1 MAVSKKNIEE
11 LSELINNHVADLQR
25 IGVNWSD
32 EILKE
37 LHQAQKEIMEFV
49 ISSQKKFGA
58 VGIDAATNKK
68 FEIIKNRIEQ
78 LLNQAYAQ
86 SLQGIQTEAK
96 TLAENDAKWAGSLTK
111 AFSGEAVQ
119 QIGKRN
125 FINIAKYGRFN
136 GVTLAEMFNS
146 MAVSDADRIFKTV
159 AGNIKAGSSPQSLQK
174 AVKKTFDVCNY
185 YAKSMGLTCA
195 NGIANDAKLE
205 VYSKN
210 SDIVKKILIFN
221 TLDGRTCPTCASF
234 GGKIYDADAKDL
246 PALPLHIRC
255 RCVYLPVTDLTDLS
269 KITRPAAN
277 ADFMAMAERSYN
289 EKFKG
294 KNKKWS
300 DLKEDTKISY
310 YYKAIHDYESK
321 SGKPAFKRL
330 PGSMTF
336 EEYLGKQSA
345 EFQKDW
351 LDTTRYRLYKKG
363 GLSVKEM
370 MDPQT
375 NRFFTIAELK
385 KRDIE
390 AFRKAGIL

>member
-11 LSELINNHVADLQR
+11 LSDLINNHVADLQR
-25 IGVNWSD
+25 IGANWSD

-37 LHQAQKEIMEFV
+37 LHKAQKEILEFV

-58 VGIDAATNKK
+58 VGVDAATNKK
-68 FEIIKNRIEQ
+68 FEIIKKRIEQ
-78 LLNQAYAQ
+78 LLNQAYSQ
-86 SLQGIQTEAK
+86 SMEGIQSEAK
-96 TLAENDAKWAGSLTK
+96 SLAENDAKWAGSLTK
-111 AFSGEAVQ
+111 AFSGGAVQ
-119 QIGKRN
+119 QIGKRSVE
-125 FINIAKYGRFN
+125 NIAKYGRFN

-159 AGNIKAGSSPQSLQK
+159 AGNIKSGSSPQSIQK
-174 AVKKTFDVCNY
+174 AVKKTFDVCDY

-210 SDIVKKILIFN
+210 SDVVKKILIFN

-294 KNKKWS
+294 KKKWS
-300 DLKEDTKISY
+300 DLKEDTRIGY
-310 YYKAIHDYESK
+310 YYDEIKKYEA
-321 SGKPAFKRL
+321 SGKQAFKQL
-330 PGSMTF
+330 PGSMKF

-345 EFQKDW
+345 ECEKDW
-351 LDTTRYRLYKKG
+351 LGSTRYRLYKKG
-363 GLSVKEM
+363 GLTVKEM

>member
-32 EILKE
+32 DILKE

-68 FEIIKNRIEQ
+68 FEIIKKRIEQ
-78 LLNQAYAQ
+78 LLNQAYSQ
-86 SLQGIQTEAK
+86 SLEGIQSEAK
-96 TLAENDAKWAGSLTK
+96 SLAENDAKWAGSLTK
-111 AFSGEAVQ
+111 AFSGGAVQ
-119 QIGKRN
+119 QIGKRSVE
-125 FINIAKYGRFN
+125 NIAKYGRFN

-159 AGNIKAGSSPQSLQK
+159 AGNIKSGSSPQSIQK
-174 AVKKTFDVCNY
+174 AVKKTFDVCDY

-210 SDIVKKILIFN
+210 SDVVKKILIFN

-294 KNKKWS
+294 KKKWS
-300 DLKEDTKISY
+300 DLKEETRIGY
-310 YYKAIHDYESK
+310 YYDEIKKYEAG
-321 SGKPAFKRL
+321 GKQAFKQL
-330 PGSMTF
+330 PGSMKF
-336 EEYLGKQSA
+336 EEYLAKQSA

-351 LDTTRYRLYKKG
+351 LGSTRYRLYKNG

-375 NRFFTIAELK
+375 NRFFTISELK

-390 AFRKAGIL
+390 AFRKAGFL

>member
-11 LSELINNHVADLQR
+11 LSDLINNHVADLQR
-25 IGVNWSD
+25 IGANWSD
-32 EILKE
+32 DILKE
-37 LHQAQKEIMEFV
+37 LHQAQKEILEFV

-58 VGIDAATNKK
+58 VGVDAATNKK
-68 FEIIKNRIEQ
+68 FEIIKKRIEQ
-78 LLNQAYAQ
+78 LLNQAYSQ
-86 SLQGIQTEAK
+86 SLEGIQSEAK
-96 TLAENDAKWAGSLTK
+96 SLAENDAKWAGSLTK
-111 AFSGEAVQ
+111 AFSGGAVQ
-119 QIGKRN
+119 QIGKRSVE
-125 FINIAKYGRFN
+125 NIAKYGRFN

-159 AGNIKAGSSPQSLQK
+159 AGNIKSGSSPQSLQK
-174 AVKKTFDVCNY
+174 AVKKTFDVCDY

-210 SDIVKKILIFN
+210 SDVVKKILIFN

-294 KNKKWS
+294 KKKWS
-300 DLKEDTKISY
+300 DLKEETRIGY
-310 YYKAIHDYESK
+310 YYDEIKKYEAG
-321 SGKPAFKRL
+321 GKQAFKQL
-330 PGSMTF
+330 PGSMKF

-351 LDTTRYRLYKKG
+351 LGTTRYRLYKNG

>member
-11 LSELINNHVADLQR
+11 LSDLINNHVADLQR
-25 IGVNWSD
+25 IGANWSD

-37 LHQAQKEIMEFV
+37 LHKAQKEILEFV

-58 VGIDAATNKK
+58 VGVDAATNKK
-68 FEIIKNRIEQ
+68 FEIIKKRIEQ
-78 LLNQAYAQ
+78 LLNQAYSQ
-86 SLQGIQTEAK
+86 SMEGIQSEAK
-96 TLAENDAKWAGSLTK
+96 SLAENDAKWAGSLTK
-111 AFSGEAVQ
+111 AFSGGAVQ
-119 QIGKRN
+119 QIGKRSVE
-125 FINIAKYGRFN
+125 NIAKYGRFN

-159 AGNIKAGSSPQSLQK
+159 AGNIKSGSSPQSIQK
-174 AVKKTFDVCNY
+174 AVKKTFDVCDY

-205 VYSKN
+205 VSSKN
-210 SDIVKKILIFN
+210 SDVVKKILIFN

-294 KNKKWS
+294 KKKWS
-300 DLKEDTKISY
+300 DLKEDTRIGY
-310 YYKAIHDYESK
+310 YYDEIKKYEA
-321 SGKPAFKRL
+321 SGKQAFKQL
-330 PGSMTF
+330 PGSMKF

-345 EFQKDW
+345 ECEKDW
-351 LDTTRYRLYKKG
+351 LGSTRYRLYKKG
-363 GLSVKEM
+363 GLTVKEM

>member
-1 MAVSKKNIEE
+1 MPISKKNIEE
-11 LSELINNHVADLQR
+11 LSDLINNHVADLQR
-25 IGVNWSD
+25 IGANWSD

-37 LHQAQKEIMEFV
+37 LHKAQKEILEFV
-49 ISSQKKFGA
+49 ISSQKNFGA

-68 FEIIKNRIEQ
+68 FEIIKKRIEQ
-78 LLNQAYAQ
+78 LLNQAYSQ
-86 SLQGIQTEAK
+86 SLEGIQSEAK
-96 TLAENDAKWAGSLTK
+96 SLAENDAKWAGSLTK
-111 AFSGEAVQ
+111 AFSGESVQ
-119 QIGKRN
+119 QIGKRSVE
-125 FINIAKYGRFN
+125 NIAKYGRFN

-159 AGNIKAGSSPQSLQK
+159 AGNIKSGSSPQSLQK
-174 AVKKTFDVCNY
+174 AVKKTFDVCDY

-210 SDIVKKILIFN
+210 SDVVRKILIFN

-294 KNKKWS
+294 KKKWS
-300 DLKEDTKISY
+300 DLKEDTRIGY
-310 YYKAIHDYESK
+310 YYDEIKKYEA
-321 SGKPAFKRL
+321 SGKQAFKQL
-330 PGSMTF
+330 PGSMKF
-336 EEYLGKQSA
+336 EEYLAKQSA

-351 LDTTRYRLYKKG
+351 LGSTRYRLYKKG

-375 NRFFTIAELK
+375 NKFFTLAELK

-390 AFRKAGIL
+390 AFKKAGIL

>member
-25 IGVNWSD
+25 IGANWSD
-32 EILKE
+32 DILKE
-37 LHQAQKEIMEFV
+37 LHQAQKEILEFV

-96 TLAENDAKWAGSLTK
+96 TLAENDAKWAGSLAK

-146 MAVSDADRIFKTV
+146 MAVSDADRIFKAV
-159 AGNIKAGSSPQSLQK
+159 AGNIKSGSSPQSLQK
-174 AVKKTFDVCNY
+174 AVKKTFDVCDY

-277 ADFMAMAERSYN
+277 ADFMSMAERSYS

-294 KNKKWS
+294 TGKKWD

-310 YYKAIHDYESK
+310 YYKAIREYEST

-336 EEYLGKQSA
+336 EEYLAKQSA

-351 LDTTRYRLYKKG
+351 LDSTRYRLYKKG

-375 NRFFTIAELK
+375 NRFFTISELK